1 MRLASYRILASG
13 IAFATLGALSAAC
26 GKVTTSDPDAG
37 DDIDAAAQTATLT
50 VIRAGT
56 GSGTIA
62 SSPAGITCGA
72 DCEEAYPV
80 GTTVTLT
87 ATATA
92 DSDFGGWSGGGC
104 SGTATCVVTVD
115 AATTVTATFALRTN
129 VLTVSSDGTG
139 GGTITSAPGGIDCG
153 ATCTAAFAHG
163 TTVTLTATPNGQ
175 SMFTGWTGACT
186 GSGPCTV
193 TMDMARAV
201 TATFTLQSHGLTV
214 VKAGNGAGTVTSSP
228 AGISCGTDCSEPY
241 NAGTVVT
248 LTATPSTGSVFSGWS
263 GGGCTGT
270 GTCAVT
276 ITAAISVTATFTLT
290 QHTLSVTRAG
300 LGTGTV
306 TSNPAGINCGTDCA
320 EPYNYGTSVTLTA
333 APATGSVFSGWSG
346 GGCTGTGTCTV
357 TVTAATSVTATFTLT
372 QHTLSVTRAGLGTG
386 TVTSNPA
393 GINCGTDC
401 SEPYNYGTSVTLTA
415 SPAGGSTFAGWSGG
429 GCTGTGTCTVTVT
442 TTTAVTATFNTNTHT
457 ISSSWACGSGV
468 SCQDVF
474 DYALPAGA
482 SVTVAVSGISGASV
496 LRLGAFAPGVA
507 LSGANLLTGLTF
519 DRRCGGQNA
528 SDTVMF
534 RAATAGTY
542 RIAVG
547 RDWGMS
553 AGASG
558 NYTLTV
564 TSSGTLT
571 YNGQTA
577 NDVATGATNMQC
589 GYTYTVSTGWSCGSG
604 VSCQDVFD
612 FTTLVA
618 TPVTIAVTSVTGAS
632 VVRMALFDGANLNTT
647 NRLNGGL
654 TDRRC
659 VGQNASDSATSPSLP
674 TGQHRMAIGRDWGQ
688 SAGASGTYVVTLTT
702 TNAPLSIA
710 GQTVNDQATQLANA
724 SCP

>member
-276 ITAAISVTATFTLT
+276 ITAAI
-290 QHTLSVTRAG
+290 
-300 LGTGTV
+300 
-306 TSNPAGINCGTDCA
+306 
-320 EPYNYGTSVTLTA
+320 
-333 APATGSVFSGWSG
+333 
-346 GGCTGTGTCTV
+346 
-357 TVTAATSVTATFTLT
+357 SVTATFTLT